1 MVKFYDVR
9 KGKSVDIPASKV
21 KIVKLKGNRYQAQA
35 TSSSGTKLRKFAKK
49 PKR

>member
-1 MVKFYDVR
+1 MTKFYDVKKR
-9 KGKSVDIPASKV
+9 KTVEIPASKV

-35 TSSSGTKLRKFAKK
+35 TSSSGTKLRKFTKK